1 MIFRHFLSICLCAV
15 YPVFLTLSGCTSYG
29 PAKHPELAPPSE
41 GSADEIVAGDSTF
54 EIHFVPLFDKER
66 ANAYLGINPARSKI
80 MPALVKVVNLDKQP
94 IKVDLRG
101 SYLVVDPNEHWN
113 SLELGEAIRRALRND
128 AEVVGWMFA
137 FGLPAWYAAAG
148 NAANTNRTLEQDYH
162 AKYFKPTLINAGA
175 SGQGVVFFDAPQQ
188 GEYHISAA
196 VIRVRKVNAGPDADI
211 RLAVGQDVRIL
222 P

>member
-1 MIFRHFLSICLCAV
+1 MVFQHPFRICLCV
-15 YPVFLTLSGCTSYG
+15 SSTLLFTLAGCTSYD
-29 PAKHPELAPPSE
+29 PARHPELPPPGE
-41 GSADEIVAGDSTF
+41 GGTDGVVAGDSSL

-66 ANAYLGINPARSKI
+66 AKAYLGINPASSRI

-101 SYLVVDPNEHWN
+101 SHLVVDPNEHWK
-113 SLELGEAIRRALRND
+113 SLELGEAIRRALRSD

-148 NAANTNRTLEQDYH
+148 NAANVNRTLEQDYH
-162 AKYFKPTLINAGA
+162 TKYFKPTLINAGA

-188 GEYHISAA
+188 DEHHISAA
-196 VIRVRKVNAGPDADI
+196 VIRVRKVNTDTGMDI
-211 RLAVGQDVRIL
+211 RLPVGQDVQIL